1 MMLMCRN
8 SYYYP
13 TSTSQALKG
22 NTISNIQLAYAGYA
36 KNLTDKL
43 KATANIGFGWD
54 ATDTGTNVGT
64 KGDFIGT
71 EVNAELAYK
80 LFKELTV
87 YAQAG
92 YISLGSQYDANNYKD
107 PYAVRLGASFSF

>member
-1 MMLMCRN
+1 ML
-8 SYYYP
+8 S
-13 TSTSQALKG
+13 
-22 NTISNIQLAYAGYA
+22 
-36 KNLTDKL
+36 DKL
-43 KATANIGFGWD
+43 KATANLGRGWD
-54 ATDTGTNVGT
+54 NTDVGTTAGT

-80 LFKELTV
+80 LYPNLNV

-92 YISLGSQYDANNYKD
+92 YISLGSQYDAYKD